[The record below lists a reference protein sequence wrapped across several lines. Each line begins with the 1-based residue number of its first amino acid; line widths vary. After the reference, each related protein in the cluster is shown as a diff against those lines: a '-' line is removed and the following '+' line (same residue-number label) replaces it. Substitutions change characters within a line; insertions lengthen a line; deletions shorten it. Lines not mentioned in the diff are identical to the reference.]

1 MIPNS
6 TLNINRHLSSLFH
19 VQHMLYWMI
28 TEIHFYYRRYNHLV
42 IMNSL
47 HIFVKVAET
56 LNMTEAANELYISQP
71 AVSKAIKT
79 METSLGVKLLI
90 RDKQNKLKLTDAGME
105 IAVLARQMIVIENK
119 IYQVA
124 DQENHLLRGK
134 SKLARSP
141 PSQRIFCRRL
151 SPPSGQSIRS
161 YKSSWSKE
169 PPTKSSNGSKHA
181 WLI

>member
-1 MIPNS
+1 MN
-6 TLNINRHLSSLFH
+6 
-19 VQHMLYWMI
+19 
-28 TEIHFYYRRYNHLV
+28 
-42 IMNSL
+42 MNSL

-71 AVSKAIKT
+71 AVSKAIKS

-90 RDKQNKLKLTDAGME
+90 RDKQNKIKLTDAGKE
-105 IAVLARQMIVIENK
+105 IVVLARQMIVIENK

-134 SKLARSP
+134 LRLARSL

-151 SPPSGQSIRS
+151 SPPSDQNIRS
-161 YKSSWSKE
+161 YKSS
-169 PPTKSSNGSKHA
+169 
-181 WLI
+181 